1 MCVWGWIMGCVGYL
15 VWLVV
20 VWFGGGG
27 GLGVCCS
34 RYKFVGESNI
44 KRNKWLLILVKY
56 FIKKCE
62 K

>member
-1 MCVWGWIMGCVGYL
+1 MCLRVNNGLCGIFGLISCGMI
-15 VWLVV
+15 
-20 VWFGGGG
+20 GGGG